1 METKKPLLRTLNSKR
16 GCIKQKGLI
25 MQKSIYQ
32 KITKL
37 QEKIKSSASEE
48 EKNRHVEEFNSWVE
62 TSYSLK
68 KKEEVKE
75 RFWKTF
81 IHSLRHMN
89 FNEDE
94 NE

>member
-1 METKKPLLRTLNSKR
+1 
-16 GCIKQKGLI
+16 
-25 MQKSIYQ
+25 MQESIYQ

-37 QEKIKSSASEE
+37 QEKIQSSASEE
-48 EKNRHVEEFNSWVE
+48 EKNRHVEEFNLWVE
-62 TSYSLK
+62 ISYSLK

-89 FNEDE
+89 FSEDE